1 MPRKSNKTSYVMN
14 LITNGEEEQGQEG
27 QSGQELQNEQSA
39 QAISNGQSVQAAQT
53 SVSGVSP
60 DAEIKKVV
68 VVDEDQESER
78 LSEEIRGQL
87 EQQLEEELKEQA
99 EAAGGMVGLQDQ
111 ESQSPEVQ
119 REDLQSNMAS
129 IHTEP
134 SVEQKSTETADA
146 QTAAEAAA
154 SADIETI
161 KTEIAEPI
169 MDTEMNTA
177 TETMDMAANVTA
189 AAEATEMSGDTTAAA
204 ETMETVA
211 DMTASADMT
220 TAAETKETVADAA
233 ATGNTDTAA
242 AAETSNTTTQPTQP
256 SQSGYRM
263 VNVMETLVAR
273 VDLDKY
279 IKEYGVCPC
288 PRCRA
293 DVHALILTSLPSKY
307 VVMDENAIS
316 LMLNFYESRRKT
328 DIFTATLKACL
339 EVKEHPRHEGAEE
352 K

>member
-14 LITNGEEEQGQEG
+14 LITNGEEEQGQEAQNG
-27 QSGQELQNEQSA
+27 QVPENGESA
-39 QAISNGQSVQAAQT
+39 QAPQDGPNAQGVQAASPNVAAAQT
-53 SVSGVSP
+53 SAPTES
-60 DAEIKKVV
+60 EIKKVV

-87 EQQLEEELKEQA
+87 ESELEAELKEQA
-99 EAAGGMVGLQDQ
+99 ETAQPSQ
-111 ESQSPEVQ
+111 E
-119 REDLQSNMAS
+119 
-129 IHTEP
+129 
-134 SVEQKSTETADA
+134 TETAEQEPMETVSA
-146 QTAAEAAA
+146 AAEPGLTAP
-154 SADIETI
+154 ADTAVTE
-161 KTEIAEPI
+161 TEIVEPM
-169 MDTEMNTA
+169 MDTEMNTVPETENMEMAADMTAA
-177 TETMDMAANVTA
+177 TENMDTA
-189 AAEATEMSGDTTAAA
+189 ADTTAAA
-204 ETMETVA
+204 ESVDTEA
-211 DMTASADMT
+211 KP
-220 TAAETKETVADAA
+220 AAQTES
-233 ATGNTDTAA
+233 
-242 AAETSNTTTQPTQP
+242 SNTTTQPTMP
-256 SQSGYRM
+256 SQPGYRM

-339 EVKEHPRHEGAEE
+339 EVKEHPRHDEE
-352 K
+352 TGQ

>member
-14 LITNGEEEQGQEG
+14 LITNGEEEQGQEAQNG
-27 QSGQELQNEQSA
+27 QVPENGESA
-39 QAISNGQSVQAAQT
+39 QAPQDGPNAQGVQAASPNVAAAQT
-53 SVSGVSP
+53 SAPTES
-60 DAEIKKVV
+60 EIKKVV

-87 EQQLEEELKEQA
+87 ESELEAELKEQA
-99 EAAGGMVGLQDQ
+99 ETAQPSQ
-111 ESQSPEVQ
+111 E
-119 REDLQSNMAS
+119 
-129 IHTEP
+129 
-134 SVEQKSTETADA
+134 TETAEQEPMETVSA
-146 QTAAEAAA
+146 AAEPGLTAP
-154 SADIETI
+154 ADTAVTE
-161 KTEIAEPI
+161 TEIVEPM
-169 MDTEMNTA
+169 MDTEMNTVPETENMEMAADMTAA
-177 TETMDMAANVTA
+177 TESMDTA
-189 AAEATEMSGDTTAAA
+189 ADTTAAA
-204 ETMETVA
+204 ESVDTEA
-211 DMTASADMT
+211 KP
-220 TAAETKETVADAA
+220 AAQTES
-233 ATGNTDTAA
+233 
-242 AAETSNTTTQPTQP
+242 SNTTTQPTMP
-256 SQSGYRM
+256 SQPGYRM

-339 EVKEHPRHEGAEE
+339 EVKEHPRHDEE
-352 K
+352 TGR

>member
-189 AAEATEMSGDTTAAA
+189 AAEA
-204 ETMETVA
+204 MET
-211 DMTASADMT
+211 SADMT

>member
-27 QSGQELQNEQSA
+27 QSGQEPQ
-39 QAISNGQSVQAAQT
+39 NGQGVQAAQ
-53 SVSGVSP
+53 SGQ
-60 DAEIKKVV
+60 DAQAAAPNNAQAAQTVVPGAAPEAETKKVV

-87 EQQLEEELKEQA
+87 ELQLEAELKEHAGEA
-99 EAAGGMVGLQDQ
+99 EMPGEEEQLQPSQ
-111 ESQSPEVQ
+111 EPGQIPL
-119 REDLQSNMAS
+119 DG
-129 IHTEP
+129 
-134 SVEQKSTETADA
+134 ETAK
-146 QTAAEAAA
+146 QELTNI
-154 SADIETI
+154 DIT
-161 KTEIAEPI
+161 EPI

-177 TETMDMAANVTA
+177 TETMDTA
-189 AAEATEMSGDTTAAA
+189 SEAVEAAENAN
-204 ETMETVA
+204 A
-211 DMTASADMT
+211 DM
-220 TAAETKETVADAA
+220 AA
-233 ATGNTDTAA
+233 ATENTNADMAAMAENMNADMAAATENAA
-242 AAETSNTTTQPTQP
+242 AAEILNTTTQPTQP
-256 SQSGYRM
+256 SQPGYRM

-273 VDLDKY
+273 VNLDKY

-339 EVKEHPRHEGAEE
+339 EVKEHPRHDGEAG

>member
-14 LITNGEEEQGQEG
+14 LITNGEEEQGQEAQNG
-27 QSGQELQNEQSA
+27 QVPENGESA
-39 QAISNGQSVQAAQT
+39 QAPQDGPNAQGVQAASPNVAAAQT
-53 SVSGVSP
+53 SAPTES
-60 DAEIKKVV
+60 EIKKVV

-87 EQQLEEELKEQA
+87 ESELEAELKEQA
-99 EAAGGMVGLQDQ
+99 ETAQPSQ
-111 ESQSPEVQ
+111 E
-119 REDLQSNMAS
+119 
-129 IHTEP
+129 
-134 SVEQKSTETADA
+134 TETAEQEPMETVSA
-146 QTAAEAAA
+146 AAEPGLTAPEDTAVT
-154 SADIETI
+154 E
-161 KTEIAEPI
+161 TEIVEPM
-169 MDTEMNTA
+169 MDTEMNTVPETENMEMAADMTAA
-177 TETMDMAANVTA
+177 TENMDTA
-189 AAEATEMSGDTTAAA
+189 ADTTAAA
-204 ETMETVA
+204 ESVDTEA
-211 DMTASADMT
+211 KP
-220 TAAETKETVADAA
+220 AAQTES
-233 ATGNTDTAA
+233 
-242 AAETSNTTTQPTQP
+242 SNTTTQPTMP
-256 SQSGYRM
+256 SQPGYRM

-339 EVKEHPRHEGAEE
+339 EVKEHPRHDEE
-352 K
+352 TGR

>member
-177 TETMDMAANVTA
+177 TETMDM
-189 AAEATEMSGDTTAAA
+189 
-204 ETMETVA
+204 
-211 DMTASADMT
+211 TASADMT
-220 TAAETKETVADAA
+220 TAAETTETVADAA
-233 ATGNTDTAA
+233 ATENTDTAA

>member
-87 EQQLEEELKEQA
+87 EQQLEEELKEEA

-177 TETMDMAANVTA
+177 TETMDM
-189 AAEATEMSGDTTAAA
+189 
-204 ETMETVA
+204 
-211 DMTASADMT
+211 TASADMT
-220 TAAETKETVADAA
+220 TAAETTETVADAA
-233 ATGNTDTAA
+233 ATENTDTAA
-242 AAETSNTTTQPTQP
+242 TAETSNTTTQPTQP

>member
-1 MPRKSNKTSYVMN
+1 MN

-87 EQQLEEELKEQA
+87 EQQLEEELKEEA

-177 TETMDMAANVTA
+177 TETMDM
-189 AAEATEMSGDTTAAA
+189 
-204 ETMETVA
+204 
-211 DMTASADMT
+211 TASADMT
-220 TAAETKETVADAA
+220 TAAETTETVADAA
-233 ATGNTDTAA
+233 ATENTDTAA

>member
-14 LITNGEEEQGQEG
+14 LITNGEEEQGQEAQNG
-27 QSGQELQNEQSA
+27 QVPENGESA
-39 QAISNGQSVQAAQT
+39 QAPQDGPNAQGVQAASPNVAAAQT
-53 SVSGVSP
+53 SAPTES
-60 DAEIKKVV
+60 EIKKVV

-87 EQQLEEELKEQA
+87 ESELEAELKEQA
-99 EAAGGMVGLQDQ
+99 ETAQPSQ
-111 ESQSPEVQ
+111 E
-119 REDLQSNMAS
+119 
-129 IHTEP
+129 
-134 SVEQKSTETADA
+134 TETAEQEPMETISA
-146 QTAAEAAA
+146 AAEPGLTAPEDTAVT
-154 SADIETI
+154 E
-161 KTEIAEPI
+161 TEIVEPM
-169 MDTEMNTA
+169 MDTEMNTVPETENMEMAADMTAA
-177 TETMDMAANVTA
+177 TENMDTA
-189 AAEATEMSGDTTAAA
+189 ADTTAAA
-204 ETMETVA
+204 ESVDTEA
-211 DMTASADMT
+211 KP
-220 TAAETKETVADAA
+220 AAQTES
-233 ATGNTDTAA
+233 
-242 AAETSNTTTQPTQP
+242 SNTTTQPTMP
-256 SQSGYRM
+256 SQPGYRM

-339 EVKEHPRHEGAEE
+339 EVKEHPRHDEE
-352 K
+352 TGR

>member
-1 MPRKSNKTSYVMN
+1 MN

-134 SVEQKSTETADA
+134 SAEQKSTETADA

-177 TETMDMAANVTA
+177 TETMDM
-189 AAEATEMSGDTTAAA
+189 
-204 ETMETVA
+204 
-211 DMTASADMT
+211 TASADMT
-220 TAAETKETVADAA
+220 TAAETTETVADAA
-233 ATGNTDTAA
+233 ATENTDTAA

-339 EVKEHPRHEGAEE
+339 EVKEHPRHEGGGGEV
-352 K
+352 KKL

>member
-1 MPRKSNKTSYVMN
+1 MN

-146 QTAAEAAA
+146 QAAAEAAA

-177 TETMDMAANVTA
+177 TETMDMTA
-189 AAEATEMSGDTTAAA
+189 SADMTTAA

-220 TAAETKETVADAA
+220 TAAETTETVADAA
-233 ATGNTDTAA
+233 ATENTDTAA

>member
-14 LITNGEEEQGQEG
+14 LITNGEEEQGQES
-27 QSGQELQNEQSA
+27 QSGQDSRNEQEA
-39 QAISNGQSVQAAQT
+39 QSGQTAQNGQGVQAAAVNDGQSIQT
-53 SVSGVSP
+53 AGQTAAAAQTLVSGAAP
-60 DAEIKKVV
+60 EAEIKKVV

-87 EQQLEEELKEQA
+87 ELELEAELKEQA
-99 EAAGGMVGLQDQ
+99 DTAEREPEQLSQGAGQFSQEPGQSSQEAGQSVQ
-111 ESQSPEVQ
+111 EPEQSSQT
-119 REDLQSNMAS
+119 
-129 IHTEP
+129 TEA
-134 SVEQKSTETADA
+134 VKQEATENAAAKTET
-146 QTAAEAAA
+146 EAAA
-154 SADIETI
+154 SADTAAI
-161 KTEIAEPI
+161 KTEIAEPT
-169 MDTEMNTA
+169 MDTEMNTG
-177 TETMDMAANVTA
+177 TETMD
-189 AAEATEMSGDTTAAA
+189 
-204 ETMETVA
+204 
-211 DMTASADMT
+211 
-220 TAAETKETVADAA
+220 
-233 ATGNTDTAA
+233 A

-256 SQSGYRM
+256 TQPGYRM

-273 VDLDKY
+273 VNLDKY

-339 EVKEHPRHEGAEE
+339 EVKEHPRHEGAEGQ
-352 K
+352 

>member
-87 EQQLEEELKEQA
+87 EQQLEEELKEQT

-177 TETMDMAANVTA
+177 TETMDM
-189 AAEATEMSGDTTAAA
+189 
-204 ETMETVA
+204 
-211 DMTASADMT
+211 TASADMT
-220 TAAETKETVADAA
+220 TAAETTETVADAA
-233 ATGNTDTAA
+233 ATENTDTAA

>member
-87 EQQLEEELKEQA
+87 EQQLEEELKEEA

-177 TETMDMAANVTA
+177 TETMDMAA
-189 AAEATEMSGDTTAAA
+189 
-204 ETMETVA
+204 
-211 DMTASADMT
+211 SADMT
-220 TAAETKETVADAA
+220 TAAETTETVADAA
-233 ATGNTDTAA
+233 ATENTDTAA
-242 AAETSNTTTQPTQP
+242 TAETSNTTTQPTQP

>member
-134 SVEQKSTETADA
+134 SAEQKSTETADA

-177 TETMDMAANVTA
+177 TETMDM
-189 AAEATEMSGDTTAAA
+189 
-204 ETMETVA
+204 
-211 DMTASADMT
+211 TASADMT
-220 TAAETKETVADAA
+220 TAAETTETVADAA
-233 ATGNTDTAA
+233 ATENTDTAA

>member
-146 QTAAEAAA
+146 QAAAEAAA

-177 TETMDMAANVTA
+177 TETMDM
-189 AAEATEMSGDTTAAA
+189 
-204 ETMETVA
+204 
-211 DMTASADMT
+211 TASADMT
-220 TAAETKETVADAA
+220 TAAETTETVADAA
-233 ATGNTDTAA
+233 ATENTDTAA

>member
-87 EQQLEEELKEQA
+87 EQQLEEELKEQT

-146 QTAAEAAA
+146 QAAAEAAA

-177 TETMDMAANVTA
+177 TETMDM
-189 AAEATEMSGDTTAAA
+189 
-204 ETMETVA
+204 
-211 DMTASADMT
+211 TASADMT
-220 TAAETKETVADAA
+220 TAAETTETVADAA
-233 ATGNTDTAA
+233 ATENTDTAA

>member
-14 LITNGEEEQGQEG
+14 LITNGEEEQGQEAQNG
-27 QSGQELQNEQSA
+27 QVPKNGESA
-39 QAISNGQSVQAAQT
+39 QAPQDGPNAQGVQAASPNVAAAQT
-53 SVSGVSP
+53 SAPTES
-60 DAEIKKVV
+60 EIKKVV

-87 EQQLEEELKEQA
+87 ESELEAELKEQA
-99 EAAGGMVGLQDQ
+99 ETAQPSQ
-111 ESQSPEVQ
+111 E
-119 REDLQSNMAS
+119 
-129 IHTEP
+129 
-134 SVEQKSTETADA
+134 TETAEQEPMETISA
-146 QTAAEAAA
+146 AAEPGLTAP
-154 SADIETI
+154 ADTAVTE
-161 KTEIAEPI
+161 TEIVEPM
-169 MDTEMNTA
+169 MDTEMNTVPETENMEMAADMTAA
-177 TETMDMAANVTA
+177 TENMDTA
-189 AAEATEMSGDTTAAA
+189 ADTTAAA
-204 ETMETVA
+204 ESVDTEA
-211 DMTASADMT
+211 KP
-220 TAAETKETVADAA
+220 AAQTES
-233 ATGNTDTAA
+233 
-242 AAETSNTTTQPTQP
+242 SNTTTQPTMP
-256 SQSGYRM
+256 SQPGYRM

-339 EVKEHPRHEGAEE
+339 EVKEHPRHDEE
-352 K
+352 TGR

>member
-1 MPRKSNKTSYVMN
+1 
-14 LITNGEEEQGQEG
+14 
-27 QSGQELQNEQSA
+27 
-39 QAISNGQSVQAAQT
+39 
-53 SVSGVSP
+53 
-60 DAEIKKVV
+60 
-68 VVDEDQESER
+68 
-78 LSEEIRGQL
+78 
-87 EQQLEEELKEQA
+87 
-99 EAAGGMVGLQDQ
+99 
-111 ESQSPEVQ
+111 
-119 REDLQSNMAS
+119 
-129 IHTEP
+129 
-134 SVEQKSTETADA
+134 
-146 QTAAEAAA
+146 
-154 SADIETI
+154 
-161 KTEIAEPI
+161 

-177 TETMDMAANVTA
+177 TETMDM
-189 AAEATEMSGDTTAAA
+189 
-204 ETMETVA
+204 
-211 DMTASADMT
+211 TASADMT
-220 TAAETKETVADAA
+220 TAAETTETVADAA
-233 ATGNTDTAA
+233 ATENTDTAA

>member
-161 KTEIAEPI
+161 KTEIAEPR

-177 TETMDMAANVTA
+177 TETMDM
-189 AAEATEMSGDTTAAA
+189 
-204 ETMETVA
+204 
-211 DMTASADMT
+211 TASADMT
-220 TAAETKETVADAA
+220 TAAETTETVADAA
-233 ATGNTDTAA
+233 ATENTDTAA

>member
-27 QSGQELQNEQSA
+27 HSGQGLQNEQGTQAA
-39 QAISNGQSVQAAQT
+39 QSGQNVQAAALNHAQT
-53 SVSGVSP
+53 AQADGQNISVAQTPVPGASP
-60 DAEIKKVV
+60 EAEMKKVV

-87 EQQLEEELKEQA
+87 ELELEAELKEQA
-99 EAAGGMVGLQDQ
+99 GAAEREA
-111 ESQSPEVQ
+111 PENVTVK
-119 REDLQSNMAS
+119 
-129 IHTEP
+129 TE
-134 SVEQKSTETADA
+134 
-146 QTAAEAAA
+146 AEAAA
-154 SADIETI
+154 SADTAAI
-161 KTEIAEPI
+161 KTEIAEPT
-169 MDTEMNTA
+169 MDTEMNTD
-177 TETMDMAANVTA
+177 TETMDAAADVTA
-189 AAEATEMSGDTTAAA
+189 AAETT
-204 ETMETVA
+204 
-211 DMTASADMT
+211 D
-220 TAAETKETVADAA
+220 TAAEAPASAE
-233 ATGNTDTAA
+233 NTDTAA
-242 AAETSNTTTQPTQP
+242 VETVDTVQEPAAVTENTNTIAEPAAVTETANTTTQPTQP
-256 SQSGYRM
+256 TQPSQPGYRM

-273 VDLDKY
+273 VNLDKY

-339 EVKEHPRHEGAEE
+339 EVKEHPRHEGVEGQ
-352 K
+352 

>member
-1 MPRKSNKTSYVMN
+1 MN

-87 EQQLEEELKEQA
+87 EQQLEEELKEQT

-177 TETMDMAANVTA
+177 TETMDM
-189 AAEATEMSGDTTAAA
+189 
-204 ETMETVA
+204 
-211 DMTASADMT
+211 TASADMT
-220 TAAETKETVADAA
+220 TAAETTETVADAA
-233 ATGNTDTAA
+233 ATENTDTAA

>member
-87 EQQLEEELKEQA
+87 EQQLEEELKEQT

-134 SVEQKSTETADA
+134 SAEQKSTETADA

-177 TETMDMAANVTA
+177 TETMDM
-189 AAEATEMSGDTTAAA
+189 
-204 ETMETVA
+204 
-211 DMTASADMT
+211 TASADMT
-220 TAAETKETVADAA
+220 TAAETTETVADAA
-233 ATGNTDTAA
+233 ATENTDTAA

>member
-146 QTAAEAAA
+146 QAAAEAAA

-177 TETMDMAANVTA
+177 TETMDM
-189 AAEATEMSGDTTAAA
+189 
-204 ETMETVA
+204 
-211 DMTASADMT
+211 TASADMT

-233 ATGNTDTAA
+233 ATENTDTAA
-242 AAETSNTTTQPTQP
+242 TAETSNTTTQPTQP

>member
-14 LITNGEEEQGQEG
+14 LITNGEEEQGQEAQNG
-27 QSGQELQNEQSA
+27 QVPENGESA
-39 QAISNGQSVQAAQT
+39 QAPQDGPNAQGVQAASPNVAAAQT
-53 SVSGVSP
+53 SAPTES
-60 DAEIKKVV
+60 EIKKVV

-87 EQQLEEELKEQA
+87 ESELEAELKEQA
-99 EAAGGMVGLQDQ
+99 ETAQPSQ
-111 ESQSPEVQ
+111 E
-119 REDLQSNMAS
+119 
-129 IHTEP
+129 
-134 SVEQKSTETADA
+134 TETAEQEPMETVSA
-146 QTAAEAAA
+146 AAEPGLTAP
-154 SADIETI
+154 ADTAVTE
-161 KTEIAEPI
+161 TEIVEPM
-169 MDTEMNTA
+169 MDTEMNTVPETENMEMAADMTAA
-177 TETMDMAANVTA
+177 TENMDTA
-189 AAEATEMSGDTTAAA
+189 ADTTAAA
-204 ETMETVA
+204 ESVDTEA
-211 DMTASADMT
+211 KP
-220 TAAETKETVADAA
+220 AAQTES
-233 ATGNTDTAA
+233 
-242 AAETSNTTTQPTQP
+242 SNTTTQPTMP
-256 SQSGYRM
+256 SQPGYRM

-339 EVKEHPRHEGAEE
+339 EVKEHPRHDEE
-352 K
+352 TGR

>member
-14 LITNGEEEQGQEG
+14 LITNGEEEQGQEAQNG
-27 QSGQELQNEQSA
+27 QVPENGESA
-39 QAISNGQSVQAAQT
+39 QAPQDGPNAQGVQAASPNVAAAQT
-53 SVSGVSP
+53 SAPTES
-60 DAEIKKVV
+60 EIKKVV

-87 EQQLEEELKEQA
+87 ESELEAELKEQA
-99 EAAGGMVGLQDQ
+99 ETAQPSQ
-111 ESQSPEVQ
+111 E
-119 REDLQSNMAS
+119 
-129 IHTEP
+129 
-134 SVEQKSTETADA
+134 TETAEQEPMETISA
-146 QTAAEAAA
+146 AAEPGLTAP
-154 SADIETI
+154 ADTAVTE
-161 KTEIAEPI
+161 TEIVEPM
-169 MDTEMNTA
+169 MDTEMNTVPETENMEMAADMTAA
-177 TETMDMAANVTA
+177 TENMDTA
-189 AAEATEMSGDTTAAA
+189 ADTTAAA
-204 ETMETVA
+204 ESVDTEA
-211 DMTASADMT
+211 KP
-220 TAAETKETVADAA
+220 AAQTES
-233 ATGNTDTAA
+233 
-242 AAETSNTTTQPTQP
+242 SNTTTQPTMP
-256 SQSGYRM
+256 SQPGYRM

-339 EVKEHPRHEGAEE
+339 EVKEHPRHDEE
-352 K
+352 TGR

>member
-14 LITNGEEEQGQEG
+14 LITNGEEEQGQEAQNG
-27 QSGQELQNEQSA
+27 QVPENGESA
-39 QAISNGQSVQAAQT
+39 QAPQDGPNAQGVQAASPNVAAAQT
-53 SVSGVSP
+53 SAPTES
-60 DAEIKKVV
+60 EIKKVV

-87 EQQLEEELKEQA
+87 ESELKEQA
-99 EAAGGMVGLQDQ
+99 ETAQPSQ
-111 ESQSPEVQ
+111 E
-119 REDLQSNMAS
+119 
-129 IHTEP
+129 
-134 SVEQKSTETADA
+134 TETAEQEPMETISA
-146 QTAAEAAA
+146 AAEPGLTAP
-154 SADIETI
+154 ADTAVTE
-161 KTEIAEPI
+161 TEIVEPM
-169 MDTEMNTA
+169 MDTEMNTVPETENMEMAADMTAA
-177 TETMDMAANVTA
+177 TENMDTA
-189 AAEATEMSGDTTAAA
+189 ADTTAAA
-204 ETMETVA
+204 ESVDTEA
-211 DMTASADMT
+211 KP
-220 TAAETKETVADAA
+220 AAQTES
-233 ATGNTDTAA
+233 
-242 AAETSNTTTQPTQP
+242 SNTTTQPTMP
-256 SQSGYRM
+256 SQPGYRM

-339 EVKEHPRHEGAEE
+339 EVKEHPRHDEE
-352 K
+352 TGR

>member
-1 MPRKSNKTSYVMN
+1 MN

-146 QTAAEAAA
+146 QAAAEAAA

-177 TETMDMAANVTA
+177 TETMDM
-189 AAEATEMSGDTTAAA
+189 
-204 ETMETVA
+204 
-211 DMTASADMT
+211 TASADMT
-220 TAAETKETVADAA
+220 TAAETTETVADAA
-233 ATGNTDTAA
+233 ATENTDTAA